1 MGFSDVYGDAVF
13 GDTSDEDRV
22 LVAAR
27 HEPTQAQCRTSLD
40 LTERYALHALDG
52 HATRG
57 RSQGGWIARRHV
69 LQRRHVRLDEREL
82 HGAAG
87 LLDEGIRAGR
97 GVGGGRSGR

>member
-1 MGFSDVYGDAVF
+1 MRFTHVYGDAVL
-13 GDTSDEDRV
+13 GDTPDEDRV

-27 HEPTQAQCRTSLD
+27 HEPTQAQCCTSLD

-57 RSQGGWIARRHV
+57 SSQGGWIARRHV

-87 LLDEGIRAGR
+87 LLDEGVRAR
-97 GVGGGRSGR
+97 RSIGGSSSRW